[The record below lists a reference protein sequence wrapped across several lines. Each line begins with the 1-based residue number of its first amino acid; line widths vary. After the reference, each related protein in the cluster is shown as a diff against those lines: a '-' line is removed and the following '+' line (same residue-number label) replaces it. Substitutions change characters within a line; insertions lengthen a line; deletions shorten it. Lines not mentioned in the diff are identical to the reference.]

1 MLPVFNFLLRG
12 IGSSVRLGKSGPII
26 KATQTGIEVR
36 NPIDSDLTNLKVA
49 SPISPQD
56 AVNLSWV
63 KSEVLT
69 NWNSPV
75 QNLSELKSVPANER
89 KDKQMREV
97 EDELTLYQFDAD
109 SYATVPDVVD
119 PLRVILPNDLTLVS
133 PGRWI
138 KTKARTSLHSELI
151 GLTLNDHPQYQLRGE
166 KNSSLGYPGLGSDF
180 GLELLSSGGI
190 KSILRSLST
199 AIREFL
205 LPDRSG
211 TLALDTTFQG
221 STFSVNGEKGLV
233 PAPLTTDREKFLSGD
248 GSWKTNFGS
257 LKNTGV
263 KTSSYTA
270 SKYERVLCDVTSGSF
285 NVTLPV
291 NPSDNEVVGILD
303 ISNKAGTNPITIE
316 RNGQKI
322 EDISEDWQLDL
333 DGVSIEICFSSE
345 KGSWYFLTSKSY
357 SNVAPSNGFLTN
369 TPMFTETSLA
379 PSANAV
385 RQYVEQIQASILQ
398 LASSFG
404 AFLFGSSSAPPGT
417 IIKNAYFEGT
427 TNSNGLC
434 TIQTG
439 LSNVILSVSAFI
451 SDNLGKWFSLPPSGI
466 VATLYFDESGIVSVQ
481 FTGNSTFQ
489 NRNVR
494 FRVEFK

>member
-1 MLPVFNFLLRG
+1 MFPVFNFFLRG
-12 IGSSVRLGKSGPII
+12 IGSSVRLGKSGPIF

-36 NPIDSDLTNLKVA
+36 NTTDSGLTNLKVA

-63 KSEVLT
+63 KSEILT
-69 NWNSPV
+69 NWNTPV
-75 QNLSELKSVPANER
+75 QNLSELRSVPASER

-97 EDELTLYQFDAD
+97 EDEFTLYQFDAD

-166 KNSSLGYPGLGSDF
+166 KNSSLGYPGLSSDF

-190 KSILRSLST
+190 RSVLRSIST
-199 AIREFL
+199 TVKEFF

-221 STFSVNGEKGLV
+221 STSTVNGEKGLV
-233 PAPLTTDREKFLSGD
+233 PTPLTTDREKFLSGD

-257 LKNTGV
+257 LKN
-263 KTSSYTA
+263 SSIQTLNYTA
-270 SKYERVLCDVTSGSF
+270 SKYERVLCDVSGGGFTVS
-285 NVTLPV
+285 LPT
-291 NPSDNEVVGILD
+291 NPNDNEVVGILD

-316 RNGQKI
+316 RNGQMI
-322 EDISEDWQLDL
+322 EDIFEDWQLDL
-333 DGVSIEICFSSE
+333 DGGSIEICFSSE
-345 KGSWYFLTSKSY
+345 KGSWYFLASKAY

-369 TPMFTETSLA
+369 TPTFTETSLA

-385 RQYVEQIQASILQ
+385 RQYVEQIQVSILQ
-398 LASSFG
+398 LVSNFG
-404 AFLFGSSSAPPGT
+404 VFLFGSSYAPPGT

-427 TNSNGLC
+427 TNSSGLC

-439 LSNVILSVSAFI
+439 LSNTILFVSAFI
-451 SDNLGKWFSLPPSGI
+451 SDNQGKWFSLPPLGI
-466 VATLYFDESGIVSVQ
+466 AATLYYDESGILSLQ